1 MHHSISRR
9 YEEMFPDFYFSEFE
23 NSCYCK
29 DSNKRRNK
37 CTKDLTYSLQESPEA
52 LESTQNMNV

>member
-1 MHHSISRR
+1 
-9 YEEMFPDFYFSEFE
+9 MFPDFYFSEFE

-37 CTKDLTYSLQESPEA
+37 CTKDLTYSLQKSPEA
-52 LESTQNMNV
+52 LESTQNTNV